1 MKNFER
7 NNLMFSLCGLNCAL
21 CVMKLDHYCPGCG
34 GGAGNQGC
42 AIAKCSL
49 THGGLEYCFQC
60 EDYPCQKY
68 NDIEAFDSFITHRN
82 QLKDMEKAQR
92 IGIKQYNSE
101 LEEKADI
108 LQHLL
113 ANYND
118 GRRKGF
124 FCIAVNLLEL
134 KEIKDVVEQITIK
147 TSSDSLSIKEKAAIA
162 AGLFQSM
169 AEQRSIV
176 LKLIKKPAKKPSLCK
191 KNEQFSCNHSILSN
205 PEI

>member
-21 CVMKLDHYCPGCG
+21 CTMKLDDYCPGCG

-42 AIAKCSL
+42 SIARCSL

-60 EDYPCQKY
+60 EEYPCEKY
-68 NDIEAFDSFITHRN
+68 NDIETFDSFITHRN

-92 IGIKQYNSE
+92 TGIEQYNLE
-101 LEEKADI
+101 LEEKAGI
-108 LQHLL
+108 LRSLL

-118 GRRKGF
+118 GRRKTF

-134 KEIKDVVEQITIK
+134 QELKDAMEQISIK
-147 TSSDSLSIKEKAAIA
+147 TSSGNLSIKEKAAIVT
-162 AGLFQSM
+162 GLFQTV
-169 AEQRSIV
+169 AESRSIV
-176 LKLIKKPAKKPSLCK
+176 LKLNKKPS
-191 KNEQFSCNHSILSN
+191 KNSSSF
-205 PEI
+205 

>member
-21 CVMKLDHYCPGCG
+21 CRMKLDHYCPGCG

-42 AIAKCSL
+42 AIARCSL
-49 THGGLEYCFQC
+49 THDGLEYCFQC
-60 EDYPCQKY
+60 EEYPCEKY
-68 NDIEAFDSFITHRN
+68 KGIEAFDSFITHRN
-82 QLKDMEKAQR
+82 QLKDLEKAQM
-92 IGIKQYNSE
+92 IGMEQYNSE

-108 LQHLL
+108 LQSLL

-118 GRRKGF
+118 GRHKGF

-134 KEIKDVVEQITIK
+134 QEIKDVMEQISIK
-147 TSSDSLSIKEKAAIA
+147 TSSTNLSIKEKATIA

-169 AEQRSIV
+169 AEQRTIV
-176 LKLIKKPAKKPSLCK
+176 LKLNRKPS
-191 KNEQFSCNHSILSN
+191 KNSTSL
-205 PEI
+205 